1 MLYAVKIGNSTVE
14 VGKFDNPKKR
24 SFYFLGKF
32 EINDN
37 LMEKIGEIIPS
48 SKNFDF
54 ILCSVVRELTGKFT
68 DFFKN
73 SFRQILNVTHDLK
86 TGLSLKVLNPS
97 KFGSDRLACAVAAYE
112 IYGGDCAVV
121 DAGTA
126 TTITVVTSKGDIL
139 GGAILPGLETMNRC
153 LHEKTDALPLINL
166 QGSVSAIGR
175 DTEEAIRS
183 GIVLGTLSAIEGLI
197 SRISKELNSQLKIIL
212 TGGNGSLLSKYLSTP
227 FFFEPYLVFEG
238 MRLIYLKNTKN

>member
-14 VGKFDNPKKR
+14 VGKFENPEER
-24 SFYFLGKF
+24 VFYHLGKF
-32 EINDN
+32 ELSCGVDRLSEFLNSD
-37 LMEKIGEIIPS
+37 LKV
-48 SKNFDF
+48 DCV
-54 ILCSVVRELTGKFT
+54 LCSVVRELSLKFT
-68 DFFKN
+68 ELFKN
-73 SFRQILNVTHDLK
+73 SFRQILNVTYDLK

-97 KFGSDRLACAVAAYE
+97 KFGNDRLACAVAAYE

-126 TTITVVTSKGDIL
+126 TTITVVTSNGDIL

-153 LHEKTDALPLINL
+153 LHEKTDALPLISI
-166 QGSVSAIGR
+166 QGAVSALGR

-183 GIVLGTLSAIEGLI
+183 GIVLGTVFAVQGIIG
-197 SRISKELNSQLKIIL
+197 RISEELKSNMKIIL
-212 TGGNGSLLSKYLSTP
+212 TGGNGSLLSKYLSTR